1 MKQVKSI
8 FLTAVAAFAFAACN
22 NDEITEP
29 GNPGEVISGKETY
42 VSFNFKV
49 AGAQTNSRAA
59 METDKGK
66 DEDTPAAG
74 RILIFDDASGA
85 LLNNEPLQTGG
96 MTIKTTSG
104 VRRIYVIMGTG
115 DTGKPLPESI
125 SQMNE
130 RLDKLKTSGN
140 QISTLSDFYALMTDD
155 KYTGTGEDDIDMGK
169 GFKELM
175 TTGQYVMSNVADISA
190 VKTLHPGIGKDQ
202 SATGGSGGTGVEDE
216 TVNRFM
222 FNVFRA
228 VAKGHLQVWLKK
240 ENSLLETADKVFQLK
255 DNATYGVR
263 NVNRST
269 YYVQRFLNDKVQ
281 ADIHD
286 HDSES
291 GLLPFAA
298 FHNVFDES
306 TPNQLKDLDT
316 YKPFYF
322 KGYPISG
329 NDAQQIAMTYGAT
342 KPDVKP
348 AVYFSENSNS
358 KQLRGNTTYYG
369 IATQVN
375 KILKDDIAGRI
386 NFDGPTMQVTSEMAA
401 ADYDNMGGEK
411 SFWYVRELPSNVD
424 AMLKGKKRRVFTDQ
438 EVAFTAVSII
448 LKYAILT
455 PAIALETE
463 GFTDKTYKPKDLMN
477 SYNQAVNPQTG
488 TGVTPLIKKDV
499 DLIDRF
505 LGYYKNGM
513 SYYRLNLYETTK
525 DTKTERHLVRRNHNY
540 VATVTSFATI
550 GDPTEGDL
558 DKDPEKPVDA
568 DVTNVTA
575 IINVAKWHD
584 ITMEDDL

>member
-59 METDKGK
+59 METDNGK

-115 DTGKPLPESI
+115 DTGKPTPANI
-125 SQMNE
+125 SQMNKK
-130 RLDKLKTSGN
+130 LDALKTSGS

-155 KYTGTGEDDIDMGK
+155 KYVGGDDTDMGK

-202 SATGGSGGTGVEDE
+202 SATGGTGGTSAEDGS
-216 TVNRFM
+216 VNRFK
-222 FNVFRA
+222 FDVFRA
-228 VAKGHLQVWLKK
+228 VAKGRLQVWLKK
-240 ENSLLETADKVFQLK
+240 EDAMLETADKVFQLK
-255 DNATYGVR
+255 EGATYGVR

-281 ADIHD
+281 ANIHD

-306 TPNQLKDLDT
+306 TPEQLKDLNT

-329 NDAQQIAMTYGAT
+329 NEAQQITMTYGAT
-342 KPDVKP
+342 VPDVKP

-386 NFDGPTMQVTSEMAA
+386 NFDGTTMQATSTAEA
-401 ADYDNMGGEK
+401 ADYDNTTGDK

-424 AMLKGKKRRVFTDQ
+424 AMLKGKKRRVFTNQ

-448 LKYAILT
+448 LKYAILDS
-455 PAIALETE
+455 PIALETE
-463 GFTDKTYKPKDLMN
+463 GFTDKTYTPANLMA
-477 SYNQAVNPQTG
+477 SYNQAVNPQGG
-488 TGVTPLIKKDV
+488 TQVKPLTSHDV
-499 DLIDRF
+499 NLVDRF
-505 LGYYKNGM
+505 LGHYKNGM

-525 DTKTERHLVRRNHNY
+525 ETHTQRHLVRRNHNY
-540 VATVTSFATI
+540 AATVTSFATI

-575 IINVAKWHD
+575 IINVIGWHNID
-584 ITMEDDL
+584 MEDDL

>member
-115 DTGKPLPESI
+115 DTGKPLPANI
-125 SQMNE
+125 SQMND

-155 KYTGTGEDDIDMGK
+155 KYTTGDDTDMGK

-202 SATGGSGGTGVEDE
+202 SATGGTEGTGNEDE

-228 VAKGHLQVWLKK
+228 VAKGRLQVHLKK
-240 ENSLLETADKVFQLK
+240 EDAMLETADKVFQLK
-255 DNATYGVR
+255 EGATYGVR

-316 YKPFYF
+316 YNPFYF

-329 NDAQQIAMTYGAT
+329 NEAQQITMTYGAT
-342 KPDVKP
+342 TPDVKP

-375 KILKDDIAGRI
+375 KILKKDIAGSI
-386 NFDGPTMQVTSEMAA
+386 HFDGTTQQVTSEMAA
-401 ADYDNMGGEK
+401 ADYDNTTGNE

-424 AMLKGKKRRVFTDQ
+424 AMLKGEKRRVFTNQ
-438 EVAFTAVSII
+438 TVAFTAVSII

-455 PAIALETE
+455 PAIALETT
-463 GFTDKTYKPKDLMN
+463 GFTDKTYTPENLMA
-477 SYNQAVNPQTG
+477 SYNQAVNPQG
-488 TGVTPLIKKDV
+488 GSGVTALTPHDV
-499 DLIDRF
+499 NLVDRF

-513 SYYRLNLYETTK
+513 SYYRLNLYETTRE
-525 DTKTERHLVRRNHNY
+525 TFTERHLVRRNHNY

-575 IINVAKWHD
+575 IIKVAQWHD
-584 ITMEDDL
+584 IIMEDDL